1 MMKELIKK
9 ADVLIEALPY
19 IRQFSDK
26 IVVIKY
32 GGSAMESEQ
41 LKQNVIQDIVLMKF
55 VGIKPVIV
63 HGGGKKVSKI
73 MSRMGKEPEFVQGLR
88 ITDGETVEIAEMVL
102 AGSINKGIVQLINQ
116 LGGQAVGLCGK
127 DGNLIQAKKYEMTNE
142 LGNPIAVNLGYVGE
156 ITRVEPEVIT
166 TLLGANYIP
175 VVAPNGVGEDGATYN
190 INADTVAGEMAA
202 ALKAEKLILLT
213 DQLGIMRDLEDQTT
227 LIPSIMTDEIDK
239 LVADNV
245 IKSGMLPKVGACITA
260 LKAGV
265 TKTHIIDGRLPHT
278 ILLEIF
284 TSTGIGTEIIL
295 R

>member
-1 MMKELIKK
+1 MKELIKK

-19 IRQFSDK
+19 IRQFSNK

-32 GGSAMESEQ
+32 GGSAMENEA
-41 LKQNVIQDIVLMKF
+41 LKQNIIQDIVLMKF
-55 VGIKPVIV
+55 IGIKPVIV
-63 HGGGKKVSKI
+63 HGGGKKISEV
-73 MSRMGKEPEFVQGLR
+73 MSRMGKQTEFVQGLR
-88 ITDGETVEIAEMVL
+88 VTDNETVEIAEMVL

-127 DGNLIQAKKYEMTNE
+127 DGNMIRAKKHELTDE
-142 LGNPIAVNLGYVGE
+142 LGNPIAIDLGYVGE
-156 ITRVEPEVIT
+156 ITRVKPEVIT
-166 TLLGANYIP
+166 TLLDANYIP
-175 VVAPNGVGEDGATYN
+175 VVAPNGVGENGATYN
-190 INADTVAGEMAA
+190 INADTMAGEMAA

-227 LIPSIMTDEIDK
+227 LIPSIMTNEIDK
-239 LVADNV
+239 LVADDV
-245 IKSGMLPKVGACITA
+245 IKSGMLPKVAACVTA

>member
-1 MMKELIKK
+1 MKELIKK

-32 GGSAMESEQ
+32 GGSAMENDV

-55 VGIKPVIV
+55 IGIKPVIV
-63 HGGGKKVSKI
+63 HGGGKKISEI

-88 ITDGETVEIAEMVL
+88 VTDDETVEIAEMVL

-127 DGNLIQAKKYEMTNE
+127 DGNMIQAKKHELTDE
-142 LGNPIAVNLGYVGE
+142 LGNPIAIDLGYVGE
-156 ITRVEPEVIT
+156 IIRVKPEVIT
-166 TLLGANYIP
+166 TLLDANYIP
-175 VVAPNGVGEDGATYN
+175 VVAPNGVGENGATYN
-190 INADTVAGEMAA
+190 INADTMAGEMAA

-227 LIPSIMTDEIDK
+227 LIPSIMIDEIDK
-239 LVADNV
+239 LVADDV
-245 IKSGMLPKVGACITA
+245 IKSGMLPKVGACVTA

-265 TKTHIIDGRLPHT
+265 TKTHIIDGRLQHT

>member
-1 MMKELIKK
+1 MKELIKK

-32 GGSAMESEQ
+32 GGSAMENDV

-55 VGIKPVIV
+55 IGIKPVIV
-63 HGGGKKVSKI
+63 HGGGKKISEI

-88 ITDGETVEIAEMVL
+88 VTDGETVEIAEMVL

-127 DGNLIQAKKYEMTNE
+127 DGNMIRAKKHELTDE
-142 LGNPIAVNLGYVGE
+142 LGNPIAIDLGYVGE
-156 ITRVEPEVIT
+156 ITRVKPEVIT
-166 TLLGANYIP
+166 TLLDANYIP
-175 VVAPNGVGEDGATYN
+175 VVAPNGVGENGATYN
-190 INADTVAGEMAA
+190 INADTMAGEMAA

-227 LIPSIMTDEIDK
+227 LIPSIMTNEIDK
-239 LVADNV
+239 LVADDV
-245 IKSGMLPKVGACITA
+245 IKSGMLPKVAACVTA

>member
-55 VGIKPVIV
+55 IGIKPVIV

-88 ITDGETVEIAEMVL
+88 ITDDETVEIAEMVL

-239 LVADNV
+239 LVADDV